1 MMASQRAGTRCDR
14 MKFGDRAK
22 EGMGRCYRMAAEQ
35 QGQTRCREGPEVF
48 CQLLESYKCP
58 LCGHCLSSL

>member
-1 MMASQRAGTRCDR
+1 MAYQRAGTCNR

-22 EGMGRCYRMAAEQ
+22 EGMGRCHRMAAEH

-48 CQLLESYKCP
+48 CQLLESYSA
-58 LCGHCLSSL
+58 HASLSSL